1 MSDSAELINKINSL
15 IKKNSDEIERFE
27 EEKNTIPNIEQR
39 RHLDDRIKIRKD
51 HIEDLVNNRKKLET
65 FLAKNTNIPDAPLLE
80 NEPEIYDALQDDV
93 KNIEKEMEEKGNQQ
107 QEALKM
113 REEEYKQKTGKEFNP
128 LVTDELE
135 QPKPNPIVEPEP
147 VTKPP
152 IKPPKPTL
160 NPVQTPVQNPV
171 QKPLQNPV
179 QKPVKNF
186 IQNLYNSKKTRKN
199 RVTLKEIQMKQ
210 RGKNFVN
217 EDIPTPDDNYV
228 DLMAPKVKPQILTPK
243 PKLKLR
249 PVNSGFSETI
259 VSKGSAT
266 TGPARPNTKIC
277 PQILA
282 TGKKIN
288 TTYFIPSQIPN
299 LTKIKP
305 VIPKEDTK
313 IGGRKSRKRIMIRT
327 RKNKRGRNSRGNKQT
342 KRKK

>member
-1 MSDSAELINKINSL
+1 MSESAELINKINSL

-51 HIEDLVNNRKKLET
+51 HIDDLVNNRKKLET

-93 KNIEKEMEEKGNQQ
+93 KNIEKEMEEKGIQQ
-107 QEALKM
+107 QETLKM

-135 QPKPNPIVEPEP
+135 QSKPNPIVEPEL

-160 NPVQTPVQNPV
+160 T
-171 QKPLQNPV
+171 PV
-179 QKPVKNF
+179 QKPVQTPIKNL
-186 IQNLYNSKKTRKN
+186 IQNLYNGNKTRKN

-243 PKLKLR
+243 PTLKIR

-259 VSKGSAT
+259 VSKGSVT

-305 VIPKEDTK
+305 VIPKQDTK
-313 IGGRKSRKRIMIRT
+313 IGGRKSRKRLMIRT
-327 RKNKRGRNSRGNKQT
+327 RKNKRGKNIRLKKSR
-342 KRKK
+342 RK